1 MNRVDIMKKYLSVPA
16 MLLPFALV
24 LSPSAIA
31 AITPAPYVVP
41 AVVEDRQDMQ
51 IPDRVHLDVK
61 SMLGAR
67 IQANTTTRLLE
78 TVDVDRLLEG
88 YRKRPGCMTWDGEH
102 IGKWIHAASLA
113 WANSGDEKLRAKIA
127 SAVTELMKC
136 QEADGY
142 LGTYLPDNLG
152 TTKPVSVEKVVAE
165 TAEALAAVPPPVP
178 DCLPAV
184 SESQSRTGN
193 VKGSLIQGTL
203 ISTYDRTKQD
213 QDWYAVTL
221 AQPSVVGWVVFTH
234 GANWPNGGWF
244 DASKGKPQVQ
254 IQAVKD
260 GPWKTVGELM
270 DYPATTATD
279 NKKITNKTGYSC
291 TLAEPVKAL
300 SVRVIGRPAS
310 GDNPNGAFSSSSG
323 LAAYTSPIAGGVNA
337 LSQNKAKSPKRWT
350 EWDVWSHKY
359 NLLGL
364 LTWVRLSGD
373 PSAMDACRKMGDLLC
388 NTFGNEPG
396 KLDFMKQAPFEGQV
410 TVLEPMIMLYRMT
423 GEPRYKDFC
432 QYLMKCKAAK
442 PRSFVAT
449 LLEKKRVD
457 QVYATHAYTQLSFVN
472 ALLEWYRIS
481 GDKDLLTA
489 AVNAWE
495 DITAKRRYITGA
507 ISYRETFHDDFD
519 LPNNN
524 HVGETCATVTWM
536 QFNAQLLRL
545 TGQARYAQEI
555 ERTAYNQLASA
566 QSPDGKAWTYYV
578 GLVGTKPYSTNFTG
592 FCCLSSGPRGPVL
605 LPTCALTT
613 DGEGV
618 VVNLY
623 DQANAQL
630 KLRDGIGVAV
640 NLTTRFPSEPNIAID
655 IKPEKPADFAVKLR
669 IPTWCSNATLKLG
682 GKTLPMTVGEDGYV
696 AVRRTWQ
703 AGDRLNLVLPPN
715 ARVVAGEHN
724 NLGRAAIC
732 YGPLVLAT
740 DTALDPAGERIQLNS
755 TDIGALSLTPEP
767 AKGIF
772 HDWSDA
778 QVFRITSMGNSALL
792 APISTAGADKKS
804 TCYRVWLPFT
814 SQPGAN
820 LAVGGTESV
829 SRTRTPPGA
838 HVDQRAGGWGSII
851 DGGEVL
857 TYNNTKQDQDWYA
870 VTLAKPASVGRVVF
884 IHSWAFPSG
893 GWFDTSAGKPQVQ
906 VQTEKDGPWTTVGEL
921 KSYPATT
928 ATDAKVL
935 GPHSSGTRYTCTLS
949 KPVTALAVR
958 VIGKPACGNDP
969 KQSFSSCMGM
979 EIYER

>member
-1 MNRVDIMKKYLSVPA
+1 MKKYLSVPA
-16 MLLPFALV
+16 MLLPFAMV
-24 LSPSAIA
+24 LTPSAIA
-31 AITPAPYVVP
+31 AITPLPYVVP

-51 IPDRVHLDVK
+51 IPDRVHLDVN

-67 IQANTTTRLLE
+67 IHANTYTRLLE

-127 SAVTELMKC
+127 SAVTELIKC

-142 LGTYLPDNLG
+142 LGTYLSN
-152 TTKPVSVEKVVAE
+152 EQIAVAE
-165 TAEALAAVPPPVP
+165 NQQP
-178 DCLPAV
+178 
-184 SESQSRTGN
+184 
-193 VKGSLIQGTL
+193 K
-203 ISTYDRTKQD
+203 STTP
-213 QDWYAVTL
+213 
-221 AQPSVVGWVVFTH
+221 QPKF
-234 GANWPNGGWF
+234 
-244 DASKGKPQVQ
+244 
-254 IQAVKD
+254 I
-260 GPWKTVGELM
+260 
-270 DYPATTATD
+270 
-279 NKKITNKTGYSC
+279 
-291 TLAEPVKAL
+291 
-300 SVRVIGRPAS
+300 
-310 GDNPNGAFSSSSG
+310 
-323 LAAYTSPIAGGVNA
+323 
-337 LSQNKAKSPKRWT
+337 KRWT

-373 PSAMDACRKMGDLLC
+373 PSAMDCCRKMGDLLC
-388 NTFGNEPG
+388 NTFGKEPG
-396 KLDFMKQAPFEGQV
+396 KLDFMKQGPFEGQV

-423 GEPRYKDFC
+423 GEPRYQDFC
-432 QYLMKCKAAK
+432 QYLIDCNAK
-442 PRSFVAT
+442 KPHALVQT
-449 LLEKKRVD
+449 LLEQKRVD
-457 QVYATHAYTQLSFVN
+457 KVYAVHAYTMLSFMDG
-472 ALLEWYRIS
+472 LLEWYRIT
-481 GDKDLLTA
+481 GDKKLLTA

-495 DITAKRRYITGA
+495 DITARRRYITGA

-545 TGQARYAQEI
+545 TGEARYAQEI

-630 KLRDGIGVAV
+630 KLRNGTGVAV

-792 APISTAGADKKS
+792 APISTAGSDKKS
-804 TCYRVWLPFT
+804 TCYRVWLPFP

-829 SRTRTPPGA
+829 SRTRIPGK
-838 HVDQRAGGWGSII
+838 HDDQRAGGWGSII

-884 IHSWAFPSG
+884 IHGWAFPRG

-921 KSYPATT
+921 KSYPKTT
-928 ATDAKVL
+928 ATDPKPL
-935 GPHSSGTRYTCTLS
+935 HDGSSGTRYTCTLD

>member
-1 MNRVDIMKKYLSVPA
+1 MENTIKKS
-16 MLLPFALV
+16 LLRFIVISGLAPLAPLH
-24 LSPSAIA
+24 A
-31 AITPAPYVVP
+31 AYIEPLPYVVP
-41 AVVEDRQDMQ
+41 TVVEDCQEAQ
-51 IPDRVHLDVK
+51 VPDRVQL
-61 SMLGAR
+61 SGMLGAR
-67 IQANTTTRLLE
+67 IHANTTTRLLE

-88 YRKRPGCMTWDGEH
+88 YRERPGCMTWDGEH
-102 IGKWIHAASLA
+102 IGKYIHAASMA

-127 SAVTELMKC
+127 RAVKELIKC

-142 LGTYLPDNLG
+142 LGTYLPENL
-152 TTKPVSVEKVVAE
+152 PSLPES
-165 TAEALAAVPPPVP
+165 
-178 DCLPAV
+178 LPAV
-184 SESQSRTGN
+184 SESQSRMGN
-193 VKGSLIQGTL
+193 LKGSLIQGKL
-203 ISTYDRTKQD
+203 ISTYTGTKQE

-221 AQPSVVGWVVFTH
+221 AQPSTVGWVVFTH
-234 GANWPNGGWF
+234 GACWPNGGWF
-244 DASKGKPQVQ
+244 DASNGKPQVQ
-254 IQAVKD
+254 VQAVKD
-260 GPWKTVGELM
+260 GPWTTVGELA

-279 NKKITNKTGYSC
+279 NKKITSKTGYSC
-291 TLAEPVKAL
+291 TLAKSVKAL
-300 SVRVIGRPAS
+300 SVRVIGRPAC
-310 GDNPNGAFSSSSG
+310 GNNQNGSFSSSAG
-323 LAAYTSPIAGGVNA
+323 LSVYTSPMEGGAKALTQVQLAG
-337 LSQNKAKSPKRWT
+337 KTPKRWT

-373 PSAMDACRKMGDLLC
+373 PSAMDCCRKMGDLLC

-396 KLDFMKQAPFEGQV
+396 KRDFMKQAPFEGQV

-423 GEPRYKDFC
+423 GEPRYKHFC

-472 ALLEWYRIS
+472 GLLEWYRIS

-495 DITAKRRYITGA
+495 DITAKRLYITGA

-524 HVGETCATVTWM
+524 HVGETCATVTWL
-536 QFNAQLLRL
+536 QFNEQLLRL
-545 TGQARYAQEI
+545 TGEARYAQEI
-555 ERTAYNQLASA
+555 ERTAYNQLCSA

-592 FCCLSSGPRGPVL
+592 CCCLSSGPRGPVS

-613 DGEGV
+613 DLDGV

-623 DQANAQL
+623 DESHAHL
-630 KLRDGIGVAV
+630 RLRDGKNVEVTLA
-640 NLTTRFPSEPNIAID
+640 TSFPAGEKID
-655 IKPEKPADFAVKLR
+655 IDINPKKPATFAVKLR
-669 IPTWCSNATLKLG
+669 IPTWCSHATLKLG
-682 GKTLPMTVGEDGYV
+682 DQTLPMTVGTDGYV
-696 AVRRTWQ
+696 AVLRNWK
-703 AGDRLNLVLPPN
+703 AGDRLNLVLPLT
-715 ARVVAGEHN
+715 ARIVAGDHY

-740 DTALDPAGERIQLNS
+740 DTALDPAGERIQLGS
-755 TDIGALSLTPEP
+755 TDINALTFTPQP
-767 AKGIF
+767 ATGIF
-772 HDWSDA
+772 KDWPNA
-778 QVFRITSMGNSALL
+778 QVFRISSMGTHALL
-792 APISTAGADKKS
+792 APIATAGADKKS
-804 TCYRVWLPFT
+804 TCYRVWLPFP

-829 SRTRTPPGA
+829 SRTRNPGA
-838 HVDQRAGGWGSII
+838 HVDPRAGGWGSII

-870 VTLAKPASVGRVVF
+870 VTLAKSATVGRVVF
-884 IHSWAFPSG
+884 LHSWAFPSG
-893 GWFDTSAGKPQVQ
+893 GWFDTSEGKPQVQ

-921 KSYPATT
+921 KNYPATT
-928 ATDAKVL
+928 ATEAKVL
-935 GPHSSGTRYTCTLS
+935 NPHSSGTRYTCTLAT
-949 KPVTALAVR
+949 PVTALAVR

-969 KQSFSSCMGM
+969 KQSFSSCMGLAV
-979 EIYER
+979 YER

>member
-1 MNRVDIMKKYLSVPA
+1 MLMEKYVPTILLITALS
-16 MLLPFALV
+16 
-24 LSPSAIA
+24 LSTSA
-31 AITPAPYVVP
+31 AITPLPYVVP
-41 AVVEDRQDMQ
+41 TVVADRQDEQ
-51 IPDRVHLDVK
+51 VPDRVQL
-61 SMLGAR
+61 SGMLGAR
-67 IQANTTTRLLE
+67 IHANTTTRLLE

-88 YRKRPGCMTWDGEH
+88 YRERPGCMTWDGEH
-102 IGKWIHAASLA
+102 IGKYIHAASMA

-127 SAVTELMKC
+127 SAVKELIKC

-142 LGTYLPDNLG
+142 LGTYLPENL
-152 TTKPVSVEKVVAE
+152 PSVPES
-165 TAEALAAVPPPVP
+165 
-178 DCLPAV
+178 LPAV

-193 VKGSLIQGTL
+193 VKGSLIQGKL
-203 ISTYDRTKQD
+203 ISTYTGTKQE

-234 GANWPNGGWF
+234 GACWPNGGWF
-244 DASKGKPQVQ
+244 DASNGKPQVQ
-254 IQAVKD
+254 VQAVKD
-260 GPWKTVGELM
+260 GPWTTVGELA

-279 NKKITNKTGYSC
+279 NKKITRKSGYSC
-291 TLAEPVKAL
+291 TLAKSVKAL
-300 SVRVIGRPAS
+300 SMRVIGRPAC
-310 GDNPNGAFSSSSG
+310 GNNQNGSFSSSAG
-323 LAAYTSPIAGGVNA
+323 LSVYTSPMEGGAKALTQVQLAG
-337 LSQNKAKSPKRWT
+337 KTPKRWT

-359 NLLGL
+359 NMLGL

-373 PSAMDACRKMGDLLC
+373 PSAMDCCRKMGDLLC

-396 KLDFMKQAPFEGQV
+396 KRDFMKQAPFEGQA

-457 QVYATHAYTQLSFVN
+457 QVYATHAYTQLSFIN
-472 ALLEWYRIS
+472 GLLEWYRIS

-495 DITAKRRYITGA
+495 DITAKRLYITGA

-524 HVGETCATVTWM
+524 HVGETCATVTWL

-566 QSPDGKAWTYYV
+566 QSPDGRAWTYYV
-578 GLVGTKPYSTNFTG
+578 GLVGTKAYSTNFTG
-592 FCCLSSGPRGPVL
+592 FCCLSSGPRGPVV

-613 DGEGV
+613 DGDGV

-623 DQANAQL
+623 DESRAQL
-630 KLRDGIGVAV
+630 CLRDGTGVAV
-640 NLTTRFPSEPNIAID
+640 KLSSRFPAGENIAID
-655 IKPEKPADFAVKLR
+655 INPKKPAAFAVKLR

-682 GKTLPMTVGEDGYV
+682 DQSLPMTVGKDGYV

-715 ARVVAGEHN
+715 ARVVPGDHD

-740 DTALDPAGERIQLNS
+740 DGALDPAGDRIQLNT
-755 TDIGALSLTPEP
+755 TDISALALTPEP

-772 HDWSDA
+772 HDWSNA
-778 QVFRITSMGNSALL
+778 EVFRITSMGNSVLL
-792 APISTAGADKKS
+792 APIATAGADKKS
-804 TCYRVWLPFT
+804 TCYRVWLPFP

-829 SRTRTPPGA
+829 SRTRNPGA
-838 HVDQRAGGWGSII
+838 HVDPRAGGWGSII

-870 VTLAKPASVGRVVF
+870 VTLAKPAIVGRVVF
-884 IHSWAFPSG
+884 LHSWAFPSG
-893 GWFDTSAGKPQVQ
+893 GWFDTSEGKPQVQ
-906 VQTEKDGPWTTVGEL
+906 VQTEKEGPWTTVGEL
-921 KSYPATT
+921 KNYPKTT
-928 ATDAKVL
+928 ATEAKVL
-935 GPHSSGTRYTCTLS
+935 GPHSSGTRYTCTLAT
-949 KPVTALAVR
+949 PVTALAVR

-969 KQSFSSCMGM
+969 KQSFSSCMGLAV
-979 EIYER
+979 YER

>member
-1 MNRVDIMKKYLSVPA
+1 MKKYLSVPA
-16 MLLPFALV
+16 MLLPFAMV
-24 LSPSAIA
+24 LTPSAIA

-51 IPDRVHLDVK
+51 IPDRVHLDVN

-67 IQANTTTRLLE
+67 IHANTYTRLLE

-88 YRKRPGCMTWDGEH
+88 YRKRPGCMEWDGEH

-136 QEADGY
+136 QQADGY
-142 LGTYLPDNLG
+142 LGTYLSNEQIAVAKNQKPKN
-152 TTKPVSVEKVVAE
+152 TTP
-165 TAEALAAVPPPVP
+165 
-178 DCLPAV
+178 
-184 SESQSRTGN
+184 
-193 VKGSLIQGTL
+193 
-203 ISTYDRTKQD
+203 
-213 QDWYAVTL
+213 
-221 AQPSVVGWVVFTH
+221 QPKF
-234 GANWPNGGWF
+234 
-244 DASKGKPQVQ
+244 
-254 IQAVKD
+254 I
-260 GPWKTVGELM
+260 
-270 DYPATTATD
+270 
-279 NKKITNKTGYSC
+279 
-291 TLAEPVKAL
+291 
-300 SVRVIGRPAS
+300 
-310 GDNPNGAFSSSSG
+310 
-323 LAAYTSPIAGGVNA
+323 
-337 LSQNKAKSPKRWT
+337 KRWT

-373 PSAMDACRKMGDLLC
+373 PSAMGCCRKMGDLLC

-472 ALLEWYRIS
+472 GLLEWYRIS

-536 QFNAQLLRL
+536 QFNEQLLRL

-566 QSPDGKAWTYYV
+566 QSPEGKAWTYYV

-792 APISTAGADKKS
+792 APISTAGSDKKS
-804 TCYRVWLPFT
+804 TCYRVWLPLP

-857 TYNNTKQDQDWYA
+857 TYNNTKQDEDWYA
-870 VTLAKPASVGRVVF
+870 VTLAKPATVGRVVF

-921 KSYPATT
+921 KNYPKTT

-979 EIYER
+979 EIYERSSESPKKQQGTKP

>member
-1 MNRVDIMKKYLSVPA
+1 MRKKLSTI
-16 MLLPFALV
+16 LLLTALS
-24 LSPSAIA
+24 LRAFA
-31 AITPAPYVVP
+31 AITPLPYVVP
-41 AVVEDRQDMQ
+41 SVVEDRQEAQ
-51 IPDRVHLDVK
+51 VPDRVQL
-61 SMLGAR
+61 SGMLGAR
-67 IQANTTTRLLE
+67 IQANTYTRLLE

-88 YRKRPGCMTWDGEH
+88 YRERPGCMTWDGEH
-102 IGKWIHAASLA
+102 IGKYLHASSLA

-127 SAVTELMKC
+127 SAVKELIKC

-142 LGTYLPDNLG
+142 LGTYLPENL
-152 TTKPVSVEKVVAE
+152 
-165 TAEALAAVPPPVP
+165 LPVP
-178 DCLPAV
+178 ASLSAV

-193 VKGSLIQGTL
+193 LKGSLIQGTL
-203 ISTYDRTKQD
+203 ISTYDSTKQE

-221 AQPSVVGWVVFTH
+221 AQPSTVGWVVFTH
-234 GANWPNGGWF
+234 GACWPNGGWF
-244 DASKGKPQVQ
+244 DASKGNPQVQ
-254 IQAVKD
+254 VQTVKD
-260 GPWKTVGELM
+260 GPWTTVGELT

-279 NKKITNKTGYSC
+279 NKKITNKTRYSC
-291 TLAEPVKAL
+291 TLATPVKAL
-300 SVRVIGRPAS
+300 SMRVIGRPAC
-310 GDNPNGAFSSSSG
+310 GNNQNGSFSSSAG
-323 LAAYTSPIAGGVNA
+323 LAVYTSPMEGGSKALTQVQLAGNT
-337 LSQNKAKSPKRWT
+337 PKRWT

-373 PSAMDACRKMGDLLC
+373 PSAMDCCRKMGDLLC
-388 NTFGNEPG
+388 NTFGEG
-396 KLDFMKQAPFEGQV
+396 KRDFMKQAPFEGQV

-472 ALLEWYRIS
+472 GLIEWYRIS

-495 DITAKRRYITGA
+495 DITAKRLYITGA

-524 HVGETCATVTWM
+524 HVGETCATVTWL
-536 QFNAQLLRL
+536 QFNEQLLRL
-545 TGQARYAQEI
+545 TGEARYAQEI
-555 ERTAYNQLASA
+555 ERTAYNQLCSA

-578 GLVGTKPYSTNFTG
+578 GLVGTKAYSTNFTG
-592 FCCLSSGPRGPVL
+592 FCCLSSGPRGPVS

-613 DGEGV
+613 DHDGV

-623 DQANAQL
+623 DESHAHL
-630 KLRDGIGVAV
+630 RLRDGNNVEV
-640 NLTTRFPSEPNIAID
+640 TLTTSFPAGEKIVID
-655 IKPEKPADFAVKLR
+655 LKPEKAADFAVKLR
-669 IPTWCSNATLKLG
+669 IPSWCSNATLKLG
-682 GKTLPMTVGEDGYV
+682 EQTLPMTVGTDGYV
-696 AVRRTWQ
+696 AVLRNWK
-703 AGDRLNLVLPPN
+703 AGDRLNLVLPPT
-715 ARVVAGEHN
+715 ARIVAGDHN
-724 NLGRAAIC
+724 NLGRAALC

-740 DTALDPAGERIQLNS
+740 DTALDPAGERIQLGS
-755 TDIGALSLTPEP
+755 TDINALTFTPQP
-767 AKGIF
+767 ATGIF
-772 HDWSDA
+772 KDWPNA
-778 QVFRITSMGNSALL
+778 QVFRISSMGTHALL
-792 APISTAGADKKS
+792 APIATAGSDTKS
-804 TCYRVWLPFT
+804 TCYRVWLPFP

-829 SRTRTPPGA
+829 SRTRNPGA
-838 HVDQRAGGWGSII
+838 HVDPRAGGWGSII
-851 DGGEVL
+851 DGGDVL

-870 VTLAKPASVGRVVF
+870 VTLAKPATVGRVVF
-884 IHSWAFPSG
+884 IHGWAFPTG
-893 GWFDTSAGKPQVQ
+893 GWFDTSEGKPQVQ

-935 GPHSSGTRYTCTLS
+935 GPHSSGTRYTCTLAT
-949 KPVTALAVR
+949 PVPALAVR

-969 KQSFSSCMGM
+969 KQSFSSCMGL
-979 EIYER
+979 EVYER

>member
-1 MNRVDIMKKYLSVPA
+1 MKKYLSVPA
-16 MLLPFALV
+16 MLLPFATV

-51 IPDRVHLDVK
+51 IPDRVHLDVN

-67 IQANTTTRLLE
+67 IQANTTARLLE

-127 SAVTELMKC
+127 SAVTELIKC

-142 LGTYLPDNLG
+142 LGTYLSNEQIAAAENQQPKS
-152 TTKPVSVEKVVAE
+152 TTP
-165 TAEALAAVPPPVP
+165 
-178 DCLPAV
+178 
-184 SESQSRTGN
+184 
-193 VKGSLIQGTL
+193 
-203 ISTYDRTKQD
+203 
-213 QDWYAVTL
+213 
-221 AQPSVVGWVVFTH
+221 QPKF
-234 GANWPNGGWF
+234 
-244 DASKGKPQVQ
+244 
-254 IQAVKD
+254 I
-260 GPWKTVGELM
+260 
-270 DYPATTATD
+270 
-279 NKKITNKTGYSC
+279 
-291 TLAEPVKAL
+291 
-300 SVRVIGRPAS
+300 
-310 GDNPNGAFSSSSG
+310 
-323 LAAYTSPIAGGVNA
+323 
-337 LSQNKAKSPKRWT
+337 KRWT

-373 PSAMDACRKMGDLLC
+373 PSAMDCCRKMGDLLC
-388 NTFGNEPG
+388 NTFGKEPG
-396 KLDFMKQAPFEGQV
+396 KLDFMKQGPFEGQV

-423 GEPRYKDFC
+423 GEPRYRDFC
-432 QYLMKCKAAK
+432 QYLIDCNAK
-442 PRSFVAT
+442 KPHALVQT
-449 LLEKKRVD
+449 LLEQKRVD
-457 QVYATHAYTQLSFVN
+457 KVYAVHAYTMLSFMDG
-472 ALLEWYRIS
+472 LLEWYRIT
-481 GDKDLLTA
+481 GDKKLLTA

-495 DITAKRRYITGA
+495 DITARRRYITGA

-545 TGQARYAQEI
+545 TGEARYAQEI

-630 KLRDGIGVAV
+630 SLRDGTGVAV

-857 TYNNTKQDQDWYA
+857 TYNNTKQDEDWYA
-870 VTLAKPASVGRVVF
+870 VTLAKPATVGRVVF

-979 EIYER
+979 EVYER

>member
-1 MNRVDIMKKYLSVPA
+1 VEDFFTLKDLAGRLGDGFDKAPTIQNNNATPDHFLPPMNRVDIMKKYLSVPA
-16 MLLPFALV
+16 MLLPFAMV
-24 LSPSAIA
+24 LTPSAIA

-51 IPDRVHLDVK
+51 IPDRVHLDVN

-67 IQANTTTRLLE
+67 IHANTYTRLLE

-88 YRKRPGCMTWDGEH
+88 YRKRPGCMEWDGEH

-136 QEADGY
+136 QQADGY
-142 LGTYLPDNLG
+142 LGTYLSNEQIAVAKNQKPKN
-152 TTKPVSVEKVVAE
+152 TTP
-165 TAEALAAVPPPVP
+165 
-178 DCLPAV
+178 
-184 SESQSRTGN
+184 
-193 VKGSLIQGTL
+193 
-203 ISTYDRTKQD
+203 
-213 QDWYAVTL
+213 
-221 AQPSVVGWVVFTH
+221 QPKF
-234 GANWPNGGWF
+234 
-244 DASKGKPQVQ
+244 
-254 IQAVKD
+254 I
-260 GPWKTVGELM
+260 
-270 DYPATTATD
+270 
-279 NKKITNKTGYSC
+279 
-291 TLAEPVKAL
+291 
-300 SVRVIGRPAS
+300 
-310 GDNPNGAFSSSSG
+310 
-323 LAAYTSPIAGGVNA
+323 
-337 LSQNKAKSPKRWT
+337 KRWT

-373 PSAMDACRKMGDLLC
+373 PSAMGCCRKMGDLLC

-472 ALLEWYRIS
+472 GLLEWYRIS

-536 QFNAQLLRL
+536 QFNEQLLRL

-566 QSPDGKAWTYYV
+566 QSPEGKAWTYYV

-792 APISTAGADKKS
+792 APISTAGSDKKS
-804 TCYRVWLPFT
+804 TCYRVWLPLP

-857 TYNNTKQDQDWYA
+857 TYNNTKQDEDWYA
-870 VTLAKPASVGRVVF
+870 VTLAKPATVGRVVF

-921 KSYPATT
+921 KNYPKTT

-979 EIYER
+979 EIYERSSESPKKQQGTKP

>member
-1 MNRVDIMKKYLSVPA
+1 MEKYVSTILLITALS
-16 MLLPFALV
+16 
-24 LSPSAIA
+24 LSTSA
-31 AITPAPYVVP
+31 AITPLPYVVP
-41 AVVEDRQDMQ
+41 SVVEDRQEAQ
-51 IPDRVHLDVK
+51 VPDRVQL
-61 SMLGAR
+61 SGMLGAR
-67 IQANTTTRLLE
+67 IQANTYTRLLE

-88 YRKRPGCMTWDGEH
+88 YRERPGCMTWDGEH
-102 IGKWIHAASLA
+102 IGKYLHAASMA

-127 SAVTELMKC
+127 SAVTELIKC

-142 LGTYLPDNLG
+142 LGTYLPENL
-152 TTKPVSVEKVVAE
+152 PSVPES
-165 TAEALAAVPPPVP
+165 
-178 DCLPAV
+178 LPAV
-184 SESQSRTGN
+184 SESQSRMGN
-193 VKGSLIQGTL
+193 VKGSLIQGKL
-203 ISTYDRTKQD
+203 ISTYTGTKQE

-221 AQPSVVGWVVFTH
+221 AQASTVGWVVFTH
-234 GANWPNGGWF
+234 GACWPNGGWF

-254 IQAVKD
+254 VQAVKD
-260 GPWKTVGELM
+260 GPWTTVGELA

-279 NKKITNKTGYSC
+279 NKNITSKTGYSC
-291 TLAEPVKAL
+291 TLAKSVKAL
-300 SVRVIGRPAS
+300 SVRVIGRPAC
-310 GDNPNGAFSSSSG
+310 GDNQNGSFSSSAG
-323 LAAYTSPIAGGVNA
+323 LSVYTSPMEGGAKALTQVQLAG
-337 LSQNKAKSPKRWT
+337 KTPKRWT

-373 PSAMDACRKMGDLLC
+373 PSAMNCCRKMGDLLC

-396 KLDFMKQAPFEGQV
+396 KRDFMKQAPFEGQV

-472 ALLEWYRIS
+472 GLLEWYRIS

-495 DITAKRRYITGA
+495 DITAKRLYITGA

-524 HVGETCATVTWM
+524 HVGETCATVTWL
-536 QFNAQLLRL
+536 QFNEQLLRL
-545 TGQARYAQEI
+545 TGDARYAQEI
-555 ERTAYNQLASA
+555 ERTAYNQLCSA

-592 FCCLSSGPRGPVL
+592 CCCLSSGPRGPVS

-613 DGEGV
+613 DLDGV

-623 DQANAQL
+623 DESHAH
-630 KLRDGIGVAV
+630 LRLQDGNNVDITLA
-640 NLTTRFPSEPNIAID
+640 TRFPAGEKID
-655 IKPEKPADFAVKLR
+655 ININPKKPVTFAVKLR
-669 IPTWCSNATLKLG
+669 IPSWCSNATLKLG
-682 GKTLPMTVGEDGYV
+682 EQTLPMTVGTDGYV
-696 AVRRTWQ
+696 AVLRNWK
-703 AGDRLNLVLPPN
+703 AGDRLNLVLPPT
-715 ARVVAGEHN
+715 ARIVAGDHN

-740 DTALDPAGERIQLNS
+740 DAALNPEGEQLQLNS
-755 TDIGALSLTPEP
+755 TDINSLAITPEP
-767 AKGIF
+767 ASGIF
-772 HDWSDA
+772 HDWANA
-778 QVFRITSMGNSALL
+778 QVFRISSMGNSALL
-792 APISTAGADKKS
+792 APIATAGSDPKS
-804 TCYRVWLPFT
+804 TCYRVWLPFP

-820 LAVGGTESV
+820 LTVGGTESV

-838 HVDQRAGGWGSII
+838 HVDSRAGGWGSII

-870 VTLAKPASVGRVVF
+870 VTLAKPATVGRVVF
-884 IHSWAFPSG
+884 LHSWAFPSG

-906 VQTEKDGPWTTVGEL
+906 VQTEQDGPWTTVGEL

-928 ATDAKVL
+928 ATEAKVL
-935 GPHSSGTRYTCTLS
+935 GPHSSGTRFTCTLAT
-949 KPVTALAVR
+949 PVTALAVR

-979 EIYER
+979 EVYER